1 MNKQCSPWCGLL
13 LAASIHSADLK
24 SCQSCTST
32 KWSGGLLFS
41 AVLMSWMTG
50 SQRSPTRCAR
60 AMGESMDGRCGLTD
74 IFCCSTVSISWT
86 PGNKMQNALVLLLRP
101 GALQVQLQYLVLVVQ
116 DRALLFEHVEL
127 VSSVIGPH
135 LIFHR
140 RRRIEVMR
148 DRARGRS
155 ILSRTPGLGAR
166 DILPSRDVQF
176 DDSSNHGQ

>member
-32 KWSGGLLFS
+32 KGSGGLLFS
-41 AVLMSWMTG
+41 AVLISWMTG
-50 SQRSPTRCAR
+50 SQRSPTRCAM
-60 AMGESMDGRCGLTD
+60 ATGGGMDGRCGLID

-101 GALQVQLQYLVLVVQ
+101 DALQVQLQYLVLVVQ

-127 VSSVIGPH
+127 VPSVNGPP

-140 RRRIEVMR
+140 LRRIEVMR
-148 DRARGRS
+148 DCERGRS
-155 ILSRTPGLGAR
+155 IRSRASGLGAGEA
-166 DILPSRDVQF
+166 LPSRDVLF